1 MEGITWG
8 SPWFRPGCIHCRVP
22 LLFSLP
28 ALRQKRRAAHNFS
41 AFLTDFAEGYPMVS
55 EKTNSA
61 MSSVYAM
68 QRANGDWF
76 ALEDH
81 GSLRVPVFSS
91 NREAM
96 QARAFNVEMLVFRAV
111 LLDERALKD
120 LAPNNGEPAATF
132 WLVNPPS
139 RNMKRGVLL
148 THAQLAV
155 RVRGVDAQSH
165 LEN

>member
-1 MEGITWG
+1 
-8 SPWFRPGCIHCRVP
+8 
-22 LLFSLP
+22 
-28 ALRQKRRAAHNFS
+28 
-41 AFLTDFAEGYPMVS
+41 
-55 EKTNSA
+55 
-61 MSSVYAM
+61 M

-96 QARAFNVEMLVFRAV
+96 QAHAYNVELLVFRAV
-111 LLDERALKD
+111 LIDERALSD
-120 LAPNNGEPAATF
+120 LAQHNGAPAATF
-132 WLVNPPS
+132 WLVNTPS

-148 THAQLAV
+148 THAQLAE
-155 RVRGVDAQSH
+155 RVRGLDGHSH